1 MSAPDQRLR
10 QRKSRHRTDLEAPAP
25 ADLRRRAA
33 GAVREYRLWRR
44 HVAMAR
50 IGSIPGN
57 GINRQCLAQEDIR
70 ARAVLMSWAKAR
82 GYRVLVDDIANL
94 FIRRNGHDS
103 SAPPVMTG
111 SHMDS
116 QPAGGRFDG
125 IYGVLAGLEALDDQG
140 IQTNLPIEVVAWTNE
155 EGGRFSPG
163 AMGSAV
169 FTGARML
176 EDCLRVTDLAGI
188 SFADALRDTLAATP
202 DLERRR
208 FNIALSAYVDAHI
221 EQGPE
226 LEAKGLPIG
235 VVNGIRGS
243 RWFLVK
249 VLGEGAHAGTSS
261 LGSRKDA
268 LRSAVRIMS
277 ALEELVHDV
286 DDRVRFIVGCFDV
299 APNSPNTVPEEV
311 LFSIDFRHPDQAVLE
326 RKAMRIKEVCVRY
339 AGPCKAEVAETF
351 NWAPSAFSPKV
362 VATLEQAAKDLG
374 IGYQMMPSGAFHDAN
389 FLSEACPTA
398 MLLVPCERGISHNP
412 AENAK
417 PKDLAAGARVLTAAL
432 AELAGAA

>member
-1 MSAPDQRLR
+1 MS
-10 QRKSRHRTDLEAPAP
+10 
-25 ADLRRRAA
+25 
-33 GAVREYRLWRR
+33 
-44 HVAMAR
+44 R

-57 GINRQCLAQEDIR
+57 GVNRQCLTQEDIR

-82 GYRVLVDDIANL
+82 GYQVLVDDIANL
-94 FIRRNGHDS
+94 FIRRSGQDP
-103 SAPPVMTG
+103 SAPPVLTG

-125 IYGVLAGLEALDDQG
+125 IYGVLAGLEALEALDDQG
-140 IQTNLPIEVVAWTNE
+140 IQTELPVEVVAWTNE

-169 FTGARML
+169 FTGARAL
-176 EDCLRVTDLAGI
+176 EDCLPITDLAGI
-188 SFADALRDTLAATP
+188 SFARALRDTLNATP
-202 DLERRR
+202 GLERRR
-208 FNIALSAYVDAHI
+208 FNIPLSAYVEAHI

-226 LEAKGLPIG
+226 LEAKGLPVG
-235 VVNGIRGS
+235 VVSGIQGS

-268 LRSAVRIMS
+268 LRSAVRIIS
-277 ALEELVHDV
+277 ALEEMMHDG
-286 DDRVRFIVGCFDV
+286 DDRVRFTIGRFDV
-299 APNSPNTVPEEV
+299 TPNSPNTVPEEV

-326 RKAMRIKEVCVRY
+326 RKARRIKEVCKRY
-339 AGPCKAEVAETF
+339 ADPCKAEVVETF
-351 NWAPSAFSPKV
+351 NRAPSAFSPKV
-362 VATLEQAAKDLG
+362 VATLEQAAKDLD

-389 FLSEACPTA
+389 FLSEICPTA
-398 MLLVPCERGISHNP
+398 MLFVPCERGISHNP

-417 PKDLAAGARVLTAAL
+417 PEDLATGARVLTAAL
-432 AELAGAA
+432 VELAGAV

>member
-1 MSAPDQRLR
+1 
-10 QRKSRHRTDLEAPAP
+10 
-25 ADLRRRAA
+25 
-33 GAVREYRLWRR
+33 
-44 HVAMAR
+44 MAR

-57 GINRQCLAQEDIR
+57 GVNRQCLTQEDIR
-70 ARAVLMSWAKAR
+70 ARAVLMSWANAR
-82 GYRVLVDDIANL
+82 GYQVLVDDIANL
-94 FIRRNGHDS
+94 FIRREGQDP

-125 IYGVLAGLEALDDQG
+125 IYGVLAGLEALEALDDQG
-140 IQTNLPIEVVAWTNE
+140 IQTKLPIEVVAWTNE

-169 FTGARML
+169 FTGARTL
-176 EDCLRVTDLAGI
+176 EDCLPITDLAGI
-188 SFADALRDTLAATP
+188 RFADALRDTLAATP

-208 FNIALSAYVDAHI
+208 FNMPLSAYVEAHI

-235 VVNGIRGS
+235 VVNGIQGS

-277 ALEELVHDV
+277 ALEEMMHDG
-286 DDRVRFIVGCFDV
+286 DDRVRFTVGRFDV
-299 APNSPNTVPEEV
+299 TPNSPNTVPEEV
-311 LFSIDFRHPDQAVLE
+311 LFSIDFRHPDQSMLEQKAV
-326 RKAMRIKEVCVRY
+326 RIKEVCAHY

-351 NWAPSAFSPKV
+351 NRAPSSFSPKV
-362 VATLEQAAKDLG
+362 VATLEQAAKDLD

-389 FLSEACPTA
+389 FLSEVCPTA
-398 MLLVPCERGISHNP
+398 MLFVPCERGISHNP

-417 PKDLAAGARVLTAAL
+417 PEDLAAGARVLTAAL
-432 AELAGAA
+432 AEQAGAV